1 MNYGAVADGVTNN
14 NAVINAAIADIASK
28 GGGILYFPPGAYV
41 IEGPTPIL
49 MRDKVSLVGA
59 GPRASR
65 LAFTGSWSDAMIQSV
80 SRNDNNPSVYERVS
94 IRHLSMEIFHTS
106 PVPLLDCTGFRNGY
120 FVDLFL
126 NGGGVTAG
134 QTAIR
139 TADTNPAGTSHK
151 SCFFN
156 EFSSIEGS
164 GAGWG
169 TWIDG
174 TNTYNDTGN
183 NIFINHNVY
192 SKVGIDTANTSNVF
206 IRGYY
211 AGAQGQPGVPAGS
224 TYFIKNTGNNCVFLN
239 MDYEGYEITPS
250 FKTDFSFYGTT
261 SGITAWLKGLQIP
274 GGGYLDLGG
283 YSPIGANDL
292 AGAFVL
298 DGLSVSAETS
308 TSVRVDAG
316 TGFNKFRYSTTF
328 QIVLSHTNTGS
339 SHTEYVYVNNDPNQE
354 VSARIFIKTTAPTAN
369 DLVLA
374 ECDVNASGVRTALR
388 DVRRR
393 FPAMPILSSVS
404 ADRGDTDVTLTAGR
418 DAPIQRFATTLTGN
432 RVVTLSGGS
441 MGQQFRIVRTGLG
454 SFTLDVGGLKTIAS
468 ATAAFVDVTHDGT
481 AWRLTGYGAL

>member
-1 MNYGAVADGVTNN
+1 
-14 NAVINAAIADIASK
+14 
-28 GGGILYFPPGAYV
+28 
-41 IEGPTPIL
+41 
-49 MRDKVSLVGA
+49 
-59 GPRASR
+59 
-65 LAFTGSWSDAMIQSV
+65 
-80 SRNDNNPSVYERVS
+80 
-94 IRHLSMEIFHTS
+94 
-106 PVPLLDCTGFRNGY
+106 
-120 FVDLFL
+120 
-126 NGGGVTAG
+126 
-134 QTAIR
+134 
-139 TADTNPAGTSHK
+139 
-151 SCFFN
+151 
-156 EFSSIEGS
+156 
-164 GAGWG
+164 
-169 TWIDG
+169 
-174 TNTYNDTGN
+174 
-183 NIFINHNVY
+183 
-192 SKVGIDTANTSNVF
+192 
-206 IRGYY
+206 
-211 AGAQGQPGVPAGS
+211 
-224 TYFIKNTGNNCVFLN
+224 